1 MISVMQMTISRLSAL
16 LFLVTLAMGGDLQ
29 AKAPPPGTNASNG
42 AADIYFA
49 IDTSGSMSSS
59 PNGFNLYAR
68 GMAQGCSSSY
78 YTYSYSGISST
89 SSYYYYRYYRYGRW
103 YTSYYYLPYYNS
115 QDRRYYQYRSYSY
128 NQNGSYYYNSN
139 MGFVTR
145 ALRDIVTEPDL
156 AANAHFGLNTWSSY
170 DINRFYPSSTGGA
183 TINRMVE
190 QCDAAFRPS
199 GGTSPDHPLEEAY
212 RYFARQGSTVNTC
225 GGRQRAVILLSDGQW
240 SSYTQSRAISW
251 ANSLRAIGVSTFV
264 VGFTTLTSNSAAGRN
279 YIDLAAAGGTTP
291 ILSSNIQTITN
302 EIKNY
307 IRSIVQANLSFTSP
321 VILPSIS
328 GSDRVYQPDF
338 VFSQQGQWRGSL
350 RGYELLPNGFINQ
363 TRGELFDAGEL
374 LNSVRAADRRIWT
387 VMPGLGYSASGGVGN
402 LTATHLAHIH
412 AQTSASTG
420 FSQSLYTSQMID
432 FIRGVD
438 VFNDN
443 DLPNNAHN
451 ERWKLGDIYNST
463 PTLVGPPTADVR
475 NTAVSS
481 VRDVSSASEYR
492 SLTNYRSFQSGT
504 SCGTRCSSR
513 PNVIYAGSNGG
524 LLHAFDENGRELWAF
539 MPYAFRH
546 QWGTNNPERRLQ
558 RRSTAVY
565 GVDGQIV
572 AQDVFVGGQWRTY
585 LAFGMG
591 RGGRA
596 FYVLD
601 VTDPNA
607 PTLVYGVENNLANG
621 EVLVLTGNG
630 NVRRWYSNQP
640 ASDISDYEF
649 LGFTTSTPRIELKN
663 VAGLPRWVLSIP
675 AGYDSSSA
683 TQVGKA
689 LFELDLDTLQL
700 INGGAVFVSDDGG
713 DGIANAV
720 IADADLVDKSL
731 FIPAGSRV
739 DYATI
744 LPEREGVLSIVDGG
758 TYGRLVDLEASSAL
772 DRQLFFSPTTAYD
785 RRGVMNIFGATGD
798 YFNIQN
804 RDSRN
809 ANVVFGVDLDT
820 QLLGNAGIGA
830 NGNQMLLPAVV
841 SQLSGMWS
849 ANSNSSCPL
858 SEDWRYQL
866 NTYEKASGGVAITS
880 SSVFVPAYTPA
891 ANCIGTSRLLELD
904 LNCGILL
911 NSYSLGE
918 GMVTTPVVY
927 RNRIYA
933 GISSRTTPQ
942 GGGQYQNAVREGNL
956 IVIEPAQAISP
967 DGELTFESWTEY

>member
-1 MISVMQMTISRLSAL
+1 MSAL
-16 LFLVTLAMGGDLQ
+16 IRSMCLALGLIVLATGGDLY

-49 IDTSGSMSSS
+49 IDTSGSMSWAPS
-59 PNGFNLYAR
+59 GFNVYAR
-68 GMAQGCSSSY
+68 GMAQGCASSY
-78 YTYSYSGISST
+78 RYFGYSST
-89 SSYYYYRYYRYGRW
+89 SRYYYYRYYYYGRW
-103 YTSYYYLPYYNS
+103 YYTYYYLPYYNS

-128 NQNGSYYYNSN
+128 NRTGNYYYNSN

-170 DINRFYPSSTGGA
+170 DVNRFYPSSFGGE

-190 QCDAAFRPS
+190 QCDYAFYPS
-199 GGTSPDHPLEEAY
+199 GGTQPDHPLAEAY
-212 RYFARQGSTVNTC
+212 SYFSRQGSTINTC

-240 SSYTQSRAISW
+240 GSYTQSRAISW
-251 ANSLRAIGVSTFV
+251 ANRLRGIGVSTFV
-264 VGFTTLTSNSAAGRN
+264 VGFTSLSSNSSAGRN
-279 YIDLAAAGGTTP
+279 YTNLAAAGGTTP

-328 GSDRVYQPDF
+328 GNDRIFQPDF

-350 RGYELLPNGFINQ
+350 RGYELLSNGFINQ
-363 TRGELFDAGEL
+363 TRGELFDAGTL
-374 LNSVRAADRRIWT
+374 LNNVRAGQRRIWT
-387 VMPGLGYSASGGVGN
+387 VMPGLGYSSSGGVGN
-402 LTATHLAHIH
+402 FTSNYLASIH
-412 AQTSASTG
+412 AQTAGSTG
-420 FSQSLYTSQMID
+420 FSQSSTNFMID

-443 DLPNNAHN
+443 DLPNNAYN

-463 PTLVGPPTADVR
+463 PILVGPPSAEIR
-475 NTAVSS
+475 NTSAGS
-481 VRDVSSASEYR
+481 VRDVGTASEYR
-492 SLTNYRSFQSGT
+492 SITNYRSFQNGAA
-504 SCGTRCSSR
+504 CGTRCASR
-513 PNVIYAGSNGG
+513 REVIYAGSNGG
-524 LLHAFDENGRELWAF
+524 LLHAFDTNGRELWAF

-546 QWGTNNPERRLQ
+546 QWGTNNPQYRNS

-601 VTDPNA
+601 VTNPSA
-607 PTLVYGVENNLANG
+607 PTLVYGVENNLTNG
-621 EVLVLTGNG
+621 EVVVLTGNG
-630 NVRRWYSNQP
+630 TVRRWYSHQP
-640 ASDISDYEF
+640 ANDISDYEY
-649 LGFTTSTPRIELKN
+649 LGYTTSMPRIELKN
-663 VAGLPRWVLSIP
+663 VGGFPRWVLSIP
-675 AGYDSSSA
+675 SGYDVSPS
-683 TQVGKA
+683 TLTGKA
-689 LFELDLDTLQL
+689 FFEVDLDTLQL
-700 INGGAVFVSDDGG
+700 LDGRAVFVSDDGS
-713 DGIANAV
+713 DGIPNAL
-720 IADADLVDKSL
+720 IADADLIDKRL
-731 FIPAGSRV
+731 FIAPGSRV

-744 LPEREGVLSIVDGG
+744 LAEREGVLSIVDGG
-758 TYGRLVDLEASSAL
+758 NYARLVDLEASSTV
-772 DRQLFFSPTTAYD
+772 DRQLFFSPTTGYD

-798 YFNIQN
+798 YFNIQS
-804 RDSRN
+804 RDPRN

-820 QLLGNAGIGA
+820 QLLDASALGA
-830 NGNQMLLPAVV
+830 NGNQLLAPRVI
-841 SQLSGMWS
+841 SQLSGMQL
-849 ANSNSSCPL
+849 ANSRSSCAL

-866 NTYEKASGGVAITS
+866 NRYEKASGSVALTS

-904 LNCGILL
+904 LSCGTVL
-911 NSYSLGE
+911 NSYNLGE
-918 GMVTTPVVY
+918 GLVTSPIVY
-927 RNRIYA
+927 RNMIYA

-956 IVIEPAQAISP
+956 IVIEPAQSISN
-967 DGELTFESWTEY
+967 DGELSFEGWIEY